1 MIFNQHSNLTGL
13 HAFLSASQYH
23 WINYDEAKIDHKFKV
38 WEAAKRG
45 TALHE
50 FAHTAINLGIK
61 QARTKN
67 AFNRYVNDGIGYR
80 MTTEQ
85 VLFYSINCFGTADT
99 ICFRNNLLRIHDYK
113 SGTNPSS
120 MHQVEV
126 YAALF
131 CLEYGFRPSAIEMEL
146 RIYQNDDVVVHIPDP
161 DFITH
166 IMDRIITFDK
176 RIELL
181 KPEG

>member
-1 MIFNQHSNLTGL
+1 MNFNQHSNLTGL

-23 WINYDEAKIDHKFKV
+23 WINYDEIKIDQKFKT

-45 TALHE
+45 TELHLL
-50 FAHTAINLGIK
+50 AHMAINLGK
-61 QARTKN
+61 KMPKTKDS
-67 AFNRYVNDGIGYR
+67 FNRYVNDGIGYR
-80 MTTEQ
+80 MSTEQ

-99 ICFRNNLLRIHDYK
+99 IVFRNNLLRIHDLK
-113 SGTNPSS
+113 NGVTPSS
-120 MHQVEV
+120 IHQVEV

-131 CLEYGFRPSAIEMEL
+131 CLEYGFKPAAIEMDL
-146 RIYQNDDVVVHIPDP
+146 RIYQNDDVISHIPDP